1 VGYVD
6 QRVFMP
12 VVVKDFA
19 AWAPHQGTRFLR
31 RHLFASLP
39 HGIFALSPIALR
51 APRLKIGLCP
61 VRQKHPP
68 GLLKIGAGPV
78 ERGRGAVGAFPR
90 MGAGIEAAGPLPRIF
105 ARRHASAERNHAH
118 AHVTVKDVPAFVGSI
133 ERAAAG
139 KGGHEPLKR
148 GRTHSANYQS
158 LGDRET
164 ARLLRVVGVEIRM
177 GRVRDERSGEGWRQR
192 GADAGLGAAPC

>member
-1 VGYVD
+1 MSAGRLSRSDMGYVD

-12 VVVKDFA
+12 VAVKEFA

-68 GLLKIGAGPV
+68 GLLKIGAGLV
-78 ERGRGAVGAFPR
+78 ERGGSAVCAFRG
-90 MGAGIEAAGPLPRIF
+90 
-105 ARRHASAERNHAH
+105 
-118 AHVTVKDVPAFVGSI
+118 
-133 ERAAAG
+133 
-139 KGGHEPLKR
+139 
-148 GRTHSANYQS
+148 
-158 LGDRET
+158 
-164 ARLLRVVGVEIRM
+164 
-177 GRVRDERSGEGWRQR
+177 W
-192 GADAGLGAAPC
+192 APG